1 MASINGLTVK
11 KLKYFEGREGTAA
24 QGNLYLGNKKI
35 AFWSQDADGCVEDN
49 LDMEPGYSETRL
61 RQAIIAAHPEKH
73 EEKVAQNG
81 IPYTLDYELE
91 FLMTDLLSLMETEKA
106 WKRAVKAGYAGLFEI
121 TDGFHV
127 SQWKLSKL
135 LYEKGV
141 RTVEAV
147 KAEIPKKQLDRVI
160 ASMFKN
166 ERLKEY
172 VCWSKEDFAIGTPL
186 ELDNI
191 TRDGAKTGGY

>member
-106 WKRAVKAGYAGLFEI
+106 WKRAVKAGYA
-121 TDGFHV
+121 
-127 SQWKLSKL
+127 
-135 LYEKGV
+135 
-141 RTVEAV
+141 
-147 KAEIPKKQLDRVI
+147 
-160 ASMFKN
+160 
-166 ERLKEY
+166 
-172 VCWSKEDFAIGTPL
+172 
-186 ELDNI
+186 
-191 TRDGAKTGGY
+191 

>member
-1 MASINGLTVK
+1 MDKRKGEKMASINGLTVK

-106 WKRAVKAGYAGLFEI
+106 WKRAVDMPDCLKSQ
-121 TDGFHV
+121 TDFMFRNGNFPSCYTKRACV
-127 SQWKLSKL
+127 QWKLLRQKFQRS
-135 LYEKGV
+135 
-141 RTVEAV
+141 
-147 KAEIPKKQLDRVI
+147 
-160 ASMFKN
+160 N
-166 ERLKEY
+166 
-172 VCWSKEDFAIGTPL
+172 WIG
-186 ELDNI
+186 
-191 TRDGAKTGGY
+191 